1 MPVCEKRK
9 IIFIHIPKCA
19 GTSINKNFYNNTEYY
34 MNVLSAESDILKNV
48 YFRSSILCGLGHI
61 ILYIISFIYNPLS
74 KFINNKFLVGHAKL
88 INYKTNNLIKNN
100 INDYF
105 IFTVIRNP
113 YSRFF
118 SMYNYLANSLYV
130 NEIEF
135 ISYVEEIFIN
145 IENDKRYLWFQP
157 QINFLYNKDNIEIDR
172 IIKYENLDKQ
182 YNILKKKFDLYDL
195 EHINKSNK
203 KIYNISDFYKIKN
216 MKKRVYKLYEVD
228 FKIFNY
234 DKHNIN

>member
-1 MPVCEKRK
+1 MPICEKRK

-19 GTSINKNFYNNTEYY
+19 GSSINKNFYNNTEYY
-34 MNVLSAESDILKNV
+34 IHNLSTKNDVIKNV
-48 YFRSSILCGLGHI
+48 YYKHSILCNFIHI
-61 ILYIISFIYNPLS
+61 IGYIISFIYNPIS
-74 KFINNKFLVGHAKL
+74 KLINNNFLVGHAKL
-88 INYKTNNLIKNN
+88 INYKDNNLIKYN

-118 SMYNYLANSLYV
+118 SMYNYLEEALYL

-135 ISYVEEIFIN
+135 ISYVEKIFIN
-145 IENDKRYLWFQP
+145 KENDKRYLWFQP
-157 QINFLYNKDNIEIDR
+157 QYKFLYNKDNIQINR

-182 YNILKKKFDLYDL
+182 YNILKKQFNLYDL
-195 EHINKSNK
+195 EHINKSNIK
-203 KIYNISDFYKIKN
+203 RYIISDFYKIKN
-216 MKKRVYKLYEVD
+216 MKKRVYKLYKAD

-234 DKHNIN
+234 NKHYIN